1 MLASLIVNLYQQLNS
16 TANSSSAVLNRV
28 PIRQGRSSERGSGAV
43 KAIVWTL
50 ILASFIYV
58 CVKVT
63 PTLVNEYEFQD
74 AIQTIARF
82 ASVSRQTSEQIKTN
96 VLSEAQKDGIPV
108 NAEDV
113 KVEALSGNIKIH
125 ADYSVTIDLIVYQ
138 WTLNFHPSA
147 DNSALV

>member
-1 MLASLIVNLYQQLNS
+1 M
-16 TANSSSAVLNRV
+16 
-28 PIRQGRSSERGSGAV
+28 PIRHGRSSERGSGAV

-96 VLSEAQKDGIPV
+96 VLNEAQKNGIPV
-108 NAEDV
+108 NAEDI
-113 KVEALSGNIKIH
+113 KVEALSGNIKIQ